1 MQSSKILVTLELDQ
15 SNIVTFYKNLISK
28 KFQLTWADI
37 ALAAMLDRIVIYRP
51 EALEQFSSLKEHM
64 TRINESENIK
74 NWMEKRP
81 KTQAFEDEV

>member
-1 MQSSKILVTLELDQ
+1 MWL
-15 SNIVTFYKNLISK
+15 NNFLITII
-28 KFQLTWADI
+28 FQLTWADI
-37 ALAAMLDRIVIYRP
+37 ALAAMLDRIIIYQP
-51 EALEQFSSLKEHM
+51 EALEHFPSLKEHM